1 MNALKAQLGI
11 NEKFTKEKRQPKEF
25 NKVKDNIPL
34 IEDYNFMAD
43 LLVLPEDKK
52 KNKYCLVVVDLAND
66 DFDIEPIQNKDSST
80 VLDAIIKMFKRKYI
94 KKPYASMRTDKGKEF
109 QGMFHKYLYNESIL
123 HKIANPG
130 RHNQMANVENL
141 NRTLGR
147 LFNGYM
153 NAMEEK
159 LGKEYYNWTDIIGQ
173 VRDGLNK
180 IRHKELSNDITTHE
194 YPVFDN
200 AKEVIITNKKK
211 EQEVVFEQIKPK
223 YKVGDLVYIKLDEPE
238 NALGNKQNTKQF
250 REGDRRWDFA
260 PHTVLKILFYTG
272 KINYRYIVSDMPH
285 VSYNEY
291 QLRKSTE
298 RVELKRV
305 KSIIGKKSIGRK
317 IHYKVWWAKELRKQ
331 ATWEPKSELI
341 KDIPDLLKEYDDSH

>member
-11 NEKFTKEKRQPKEF
+11 NEKFTKNTREPKEY

-43 LLVLPEDKK
+43 LLMLPEDKK
-52 KNKYCLVVVDLAND
+52 KNKYCLVVVDLANN
-66 DFDIEPIQNKDSST
+66 DFDIEPIKNKDPST
-80 VLDAIIKMFKRKYI
+80 VLDAMMKMFKRKYI
-94 KKPYASMRTDKGKEF
+94 KKPYASIRTDKGKEF
-109 QGMFHKYLYNESIL
+109 MGVFHKYLYEESVL
-123 HKIANPG
+123 HKIANAG

-159 LGKEYYNWTDIIGQ
+159 TGKEYYNWTDIINEI
-173 VRDGLNK
+173 RDGLNK
-180 IRHKELSNDITTHE
+180 IRHKSLPKDISTHE

-200 AKEVIITNKKK
+200 SKEIINKKK
-211 EQEVVFEQIKPK
+211 EIEYEQIKPK
-223 YKVGDLVYIKLDEPE
+223 FKKGDLVYIKLDEPE

-260 PHTVLKILFYTG
+260 PHTILQVLYYTG
-272 KINYRYIVSDMPH
+272 KINYRYIVSGMPH
-285 VSYNEY
+285 VSYNEH
-291 QLRKSTE
+291 QLRKATE
-298 RVELKRV
+298 KVELKRI
-305 KSIIGKKSIGRK
+305 KAIIGKKAIKRK
-317 IHYKVWWAKELRKQ
+317 IHYKVWWKGELRKQ

-341 KDIPDLLKEYDDSH
+341 KDIPDMLEEYDDNN